1 MRKEKILI
9 LNLPGLVLK
18 AGSRWYNKTKKE
30 EASLKYYPYPWFMGY
45 TTSLLKKHGYNT
57 KFVDAVA
64 MEWTLKETLD
74 FINESEPTHIICE
87 PTWVSVDDDVKL
99 FKQINQ
105 NIKIIA
111 VGNYATNYPEECLK
125 KTSANYVVIGEYEFS
140 ILDFF
145 KNKEVPKN
153 FISKSKEKY
162 SFPKLYE
169 LDDFPFP
176 ERDDVPNR
184 YYNEPSCYGRNVVMV
199 SSRGCRFQCSF
210 CNVECVYGQHIYRTR
225 SAKNVVEEI
234 KHLQKNYKFDEIYF
248 DDDNMVASKEHID
261 GICKEIIKQ
270 KIKVSWLCMGDA
282 RVDDETLELLAKAG
296 CKTYKFGLEHLD
308 ENVLKQIPKNIN
320 PNRSLEIIKKTKK
333 LGIKSYANLI
343 VGLPGSTAK
352 SDREMLEKVFAAKP
366 DLIQIGIAT
375 PYPGTKFYKK
385 AKKEGWLVSDDPRS
399 FDVTSQSAV
408 NYPQY
413 SAKEITRIFNE
424 GWKKWYKHVMFNQPK
439 TLWFFMTSEA
449 KRNGI
454 LPTMRK
460 SFYYLLK
467 SKGNK
472 NEKKN
477 KNTC

>member
-1 MRKEKILI
+1 MKKPKILI
-9 LNLPGLVLK
+9 LNLPGLTLK

-45 TTSLLKKHGYNT
+45 TTALLKKHGYNT

-64 MEWTLKETLD
+64 MEWSFEETLE
-74 FINESEPTHIICE
+74 FIEESEPTHIVCE
-87 PTWVSVDDDVKL
+87 PTWVSVKEDKKL
-99 FKQINQ
+99 FESIDKK
-105 NIKIIA
+105 IKIIA

-125 KTSANYVVIGEYEFS
+125 KTGVHYVAVGEYEFS
-140 ILDFF
+140 VLDFF
-145 KNKEVPKN
+145 EKNKLPEN
-153 FISKSKEKY
+153 FISKDKKKY
-162 SFPKLYE
+162 KSAKLVKD
-169 LDDFPFP
+169 LDKFPFP
-176 ERDDVPNR
+176 ERDDVPIE
-184 YYNEPSCYGRNVVMV
+184 YYNEPSCYGRNLVMV

-210 CNVECVYGQHIYRTR
+210 CNVECVYGEHVYRTR

-234 KHLQKNYKFDEIYF
+234 KHLKKNYKFDEIYF

-270 KIKVSWLCMGDA
+270 KVKVNWLCMGDG

-296 CKTYKFGLEHLD
+296 CKTYKFGLEHLSKD
-308 ENVLKQIPKNIN
+308 VLDTIPKSLN
-320 PNRSLEIIKKTKK
+320 PERSLEIIKKTKE
-333 LGIKSYANLI
+333 LGMKSYANLI

-352 SDREMLEKVFAAKP
+352 KDKEMLDRVFEAKP

-385 AKKEGWLVSDDPRS
+385 AKKEGWLISDDPRV

-408 NYPQY
+408 NYPNY
-413 SAKEITRIFNE
+413 SSKEITKIYNQ

-454 LPTMRK
+454 APTIKK

-472 NEKKN
+472 NEKKD
-477 KNTC
+477 TC